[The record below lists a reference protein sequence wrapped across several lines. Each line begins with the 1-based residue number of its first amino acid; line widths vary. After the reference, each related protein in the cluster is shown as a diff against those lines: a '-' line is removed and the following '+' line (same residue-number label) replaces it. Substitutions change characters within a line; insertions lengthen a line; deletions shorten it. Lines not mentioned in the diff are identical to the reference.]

1 MNKIVTIILILVIIA
16 LVGFSYYLYSGVT
29 KCQVV
34 ATDLGTSLQQCG
46 TSLQQCGTGVTT
58 CQGALNA
65 LRQIPACAAYIP
77 AQ

>member
-1 MNKIVTIILILVIIA
+1 MNKIVTIILVLVIIA

-29 KCQVV
+29 KCKAV
-34 ATDLGTSLQQCG
+34 ATDLGTTLQQCG
-46 TSLQQCGTGVTT
+46 AGVTA

-65 LRQIPACAAYIP
+65 LQQIPACAAYIP